1 MFTPSY
7 KSNRLQRFIKID
19 VLKNFAIIRESTA
32 LESLFHKVPFLKISF
47 IKKRLQHGCFPVKFA

>member
-7 KSNRLQRFIKID
+7 KSSRLQRFIKID

-32 LESLFHKVPFLKISF
+32 LESLFHKVPFLKIYF
-47 IKKRLQHGCFPVKFA
+47 IKKRLHHGCFPVKFA